1 MSNSFNS
8 SLESSINEASMF
20 NKNTEN
26 KIIYQDDNII
36 ITYKGIKDN
45 YVTKDIQFLI
55 ENISNKSI
63 SIYAHEVSINNF
75 AINTMMSITL
85 SANKKSNQDIA
96 ILNSQLKDNDII
108 ELSEINFELQVY
120 EKNDYLN
127 KTITEIHFSL

>member
-8 SLESSINEASMF
+8 SLESSINEASIV

-55 ENISNKSI
+55 ENLSNKSI
-63 SIYAHEVSINNF
+63 SVYAHEVSINNF
-75 AINTMMSITL
+75 SINTMMSTTL
-85 SANKKSNQDIA
+85 SANTKSNQDIA
-96 ILNSQLKDNDII
+96 IYNKQYSNLKVII
-108 ELSEINFELQVY
+108 MPLIYTKIQ
-120 EKNDYLN
+120 
-127 KTITEIHFSL
+127 FSTVR